1 MLRQKFFP
9 LSIACQQNLIMLQLW
24 RVDGGGDWMKEYLK
38 ERRLELIVL
47 TLFSL
52 ISTMLGVRVQFVKG
66 DILDIAIYGGKS
78 NLSAMILFLFILI
91 ALEMGTFYIFDL
103 FRAKYAIGNNRKLRK
118 SFFMSLFRLSP
129 IEIQNKK
136 SGEYIAQY
144 TNESDMV
151 LGGYFGVIPLLIEI
165 IIKIV
170 IVSVSLFWLD
180 AGIAVLTLFLLTTP
194 LYVPKLVEGRLQKA
208 QRKNVEAFEKHLS
221 KVMEWLNG
229 FELIK
234 NFSMTD
240 VVENQFDESIGEVL
254 DASYQTKKLAAMSRV
269 LSGLLSYLSHFV
281 ILAVAAFFVANK
293 KFSAGKFFVAVGM
306 IDQLSY
312 PIISLS
318 TYLKE
323 LVSSKDIAKKFIGG
337 IHARLLMSSD
347 SKQALEERIEQVQFE
362 KVSFSYGEDALIRD
376 FNLEL
381 LSGEKCLIM
390 GASGSGK
397 STLMNILLG
406 YYEASDGKVCINR
419 IKSGDIKDLNRH
431 IAVMRQEAFLFSD
444 TLRNNLTMYRNIDD
458 AKLMEMLKKLR
469 LDKFAS
475 KEALDKMIT
484 ENGSNLSGGE
494 KKRISLA
501 RVLLSDAP
509 ILILDEPLANVDRE
523 TVSKIE
529 DIIVEIEDKTLFVVS
544 HQFDEEKKKVFD
556 KQVQLVH

>member
-1 MLRQKFFP
+1 
-9 LSIACQQNLIMLQLW
+9 
-24 RVDGGGDWMKEYLK
+24 MKEYLK
-38 ERRLELIVL
+38 ERRPELAML
-47 TLFSL
+47 TFFSL
-52 ISTMLGVRVQFVKG
+52 ISTMLGVRIQFVKG

-78 NLSAMILFLFILI
+78 NLWAMIMLLLVLI
-91 ALEMGTFYIFDL
+91 ALEMGTFYFFDL
-103 FRAKYAIGNNRKLRK
+103 FRAKYAVGNNRKLRK
-118 SFFMSLFRLSP
+118 SFFMSLFKLSP
-129 IEIQNKK
+129 IAIQNKK

-165 IIKIV
+165 IIKII

-180 AGIAVLTLFLLTTP
+180 ASIAVLTLFLLTTP

-208 QRKNVEAFEKHLS
+208 QRRNVEAFEKHLS
-221 KVMEWLNG
+221 KVMEWLSG
-229 FELIK
+229 FELIRH
-234 NFSMTD
+234 FSMTN
-240 VVENQFDESIGEVL
+240 VVEKQFDESISEVL
-254 DASYQTKKLAAMSRV
+254 DASYQAKKLAAMSRV
-269 LSGLLSYLSHFV
+269 LSGLLSYLSHFI

-293 KFSAGKFFVAVGM
+293 KFSAGKFFVAVSM

-318 TYLKE
+318 MYIKD
-323 LVSSKDIAKKFIGG
+323 LVSSKEVAEKFIKN
-337 IHARLLMSSD
+337 IDERLGMNSD
-347 SKQALEERIEQVQFE
+347 SKQGLEECVRQVQFE
-362 KVSFSYGEDALIRD
+362 KVSFSYGEDTLIRD

-381 LSGEKCLIM
+381 QSGEKCLIM

-397 STLMNILLG
+397 STLMNLLLG
-406 YYEASDGKVCINR
+406 YYQPSDGRVCVNEIE
-419 IKSGDIKDLNRH
+419 SEDIGNLNYH
-431 IAVMRQEAFLFSD
+431 IAVMRQEPFLFSD
-444 TLRNNLTMYRNIDD
+444 TLRNNLTMYREIDD
-458 AKLMEMLKKLR
+458 ERLVEMLKRLR

-484 ENGSNLSGGE
+484 ENGNNLSGGE

-501 RVLLSDAP
+501 RVLLSDAS
-509 ILILDEPLANVDRE
+509 ILILDEPLANVDGD

-529 DIIVEIEDKTLFVVS
+529 DIIVEIEDKILFVVT